1 MVERVRFEPTRVVS
15 HVVPIRVFGLGR
27 TRWELIR
34 GLRLSVKRKRKKKW
48 VRVFRRRK
56 LKIILWSSECLGSI
70 ELLRYALKKIDGN
83 KNRKRK
89 KKMMIRAIRV

>member
-27 TRWELIR
+27 TRWELIWR
-34 GLRLSVKRKRKKKW
+34 LRLSVKRKRKKKW

-56 LKIILWSSECLGSI
+56 LKIILRSSKCLGSI
-70 ELLRYALKKIDGN
+70 KLLRYALKK
-83 KNRKRK
+83 
-89 KKMMIRAIRV
+89 

>member
-27 TRWELIR
+27 TRWELIW
-34 GLRLSVKRKRKKKW
+34 GLRLSVKRKRKKKKW

-89 KKMMIRAIRV
+89 KMIRAIRV

>member
-1 MVERVRFEPTRVVS
+1 M
-15 HVVPIRVFGLGR
+15 
-27 TRWELIR
+27 
-34 GLRLSVKRKRKKKW
+34 RKEKKMKKW

-56 LKIILWSSECLGSI
+56 LKIILWSNECLGSI

-89 KKMMIRAIRV
+89 KMIRAIRV